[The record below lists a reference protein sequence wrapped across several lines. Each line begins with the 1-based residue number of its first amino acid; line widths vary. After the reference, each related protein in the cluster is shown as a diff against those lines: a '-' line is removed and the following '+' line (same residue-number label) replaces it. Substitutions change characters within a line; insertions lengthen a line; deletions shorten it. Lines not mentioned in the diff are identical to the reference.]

1 MSAFC
6 SCSDWNIRWILIR
19 VLISESTYAS
29 ATEGCG
35 EGGITLSHLI
45 RNTHEEISEKKYD
58 MKNSHSFFCSLF
70 YYFYS
75 FILYL
80 FYITRFVF
88 GISATFCRWM
98 GLCTC
103 VQNYLFLSFYS
114 FLLFIYLI
122 IYSFIHS
129 FIHSFISIENY
140 ICQWIALSCFV
151 RTSLKLYLLL
161 IFRDKLYK
169 NDPSLGS
176 DHECRNERNQ
186 VIAHIFLRALNGA
199 AVYPVE
205 ISFNCPALHNIYYW
219 HSVAKA
225 NANMHGERLL

>member
-1 MSAFC
+1 MTCKIHTLFLFF
-6 SCSDWNIRWILIR
+6 IL
-19 VLISESTYAS
+19 L
-29 ATEGCG
+29 
-35 EGGITLSHLI
+35 L
-45 RNTHEEISEKKYD
+45 
-58 MKNSHSFFCSLF
+58 LF
-70 YYFYS
+70 FYS
-75 FILYL
+75 LFILYYSICLWDLRYFLSLDGTLYLCSKL
-80 FYITRFVF
+80 FIPVF
-88 GISATFCRWM
+88 LLFFIIYLF
-98 GLCTC
+98 
-103 VQNYLFLSFYS
+103 NYLFNY
-114 FLLFIYLI
+114 LFIYL
-122 IYSFIHS
+122 FIHS

-205 ISFNCPALHNIYYW
+205 ISFNCPALHNIYY
-219 HSVAKA
+219 
-225 NANMHGERLL
+225 